1 MNVRNVRFLAL
12 YGFLLLF
19 LVSAGVTKA
28 EAPHPNIGAA
38 QKTLQE
44 TKALLESEPPVFGG
58 HKEDA
63 IEHIKK
69 AIKDLQKAMEY
80 DNKHNKDKKDDKKK

>member
-12 YGFLLLF
+12 YGFLMLF

-28 EAPHPNIGAA
+28 EELHPNIGAA

-44 TKALLESEPPVFGG
+44 TLALLEKEPPVFGG
-58 HKEDA
+58 HKQNAEK
-63 IEHIKK
+63 HINK
-69 AIKDLQKAMEY
+69 AIKDLQEAMEY
-80 DNKHNKDKKDDKKK
+80 EKKHNKDKKDDKKK